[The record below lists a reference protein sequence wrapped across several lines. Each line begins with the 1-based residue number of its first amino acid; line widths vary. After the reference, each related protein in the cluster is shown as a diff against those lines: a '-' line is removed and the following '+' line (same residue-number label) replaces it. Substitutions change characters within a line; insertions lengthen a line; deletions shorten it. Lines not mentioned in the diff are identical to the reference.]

1 MIAADTPRRADGSAT
16 EPVTVMGDGPL
27 ARAVRSQR
35 GRQGPGGEGVGAPRL
50 LLIDHGDDARTIAAL
65 RSVLADV
72 AQGSAPPMIIAQVA
86 ERRLR
91 RAVQSRVEQ
100 AGVKPR
106 PSLVDASSLIAE
118 HFVSTERLFEIAY
131 WRDQPRLHVVLVGF
145 DHLGQSF
152 LDELVATG
160 IAGEL
165 QRPLIRIVTPD
176 EAGARAFL
184 QREMPEID
192 KSAEIMISACA
203 LADLGDPNRSPLVE
217 AEGILALTAILLL
230 LDDETDTLLA
240 SSAVVDLQDRHG
252 SGNAALFVGGPAS
265 DEACALATPMRSPR
279 NLGRKISRI
288 DDLGT
293 IDSLLDYILSGRDA
307 LAKQFHEAYLR
318 EYAGKTGAGT
328 PWDTLSE
335 TYRRANRRAA
345 WHLAQKLWTLGLSI
359 PDDPSLLGTVDPV
372 TYDNVIKPL
381 AASTAEDDTMRRLAR
396 LEHERWCADRRLD
409 GWEHGEVRD
418 DTRRRHPSLVSFDD
432 PRLRADEIAKDIGQI
447 RFLLG
452 SVVRPA
458 ENGAATRFV
467 AGVVSAPAGAQP
479 GISVEALR
487 ERLAHEPAR
496 FATILSP
503 LITERELAA
512 TLALVEA
519 LDAQARD
526 FCLIIPEWYPDNKTV
541 RADAAARAPGLLA
554 LLARPQTRIAPI
566 GPAGFFKDD
575 VWEDASGT
583 NAAREALARYV
594 MRRSHALV
602 AVDGD

>member
-1 MIAADTPRRADGSAT
+1 MIAVDTSRRADRSAT
-16 EPVTVMGDGPL
+16 EPVTVIGDGPL

-35 GRQGPGGEGVGAPRL
+35 GGQDPVSDGTGAPRV

-65 RSVLADV
+65 RRVLDDV
-72 AQGSAPPMIIAQVA
+72 APDSLPPMTIAQIA
-86 ERRLR
+86 DRRLR

-100 AGVKPR
+100 VGVKPR
-106 PSLVDASSLIAE
+106 PILVDASTLIAE
-118 HFVSTERLFEIAY
+118 HFVFAEHLFEIAY

-145 DHLGQSF
+145 NNLGHSF
-152 LDELVATG
+152 LDALVTTG

-176 EAGARAFL
+176 EAGTRAFL

-192 KSAEIMISACA
+192 ESVEIVISACA
-203 LADLGDPNRSPLVE
+203 LADLGDVNRSPLVE
-217 AEGILALTAILLL
+217 AEGILPLTAILLL

-252 SGNAALFVGGPAS
+252 FGNAALFVGGPGS
-265 DEACALATPMRSPR
+265 DEACALATPIRSPR
-279 NLGRKISRI
+279 HLGRKISRI
-288 DDLGT
+288 DDLGA
-293 IDSLLDYILSGRDA
+293 IDSLLDYILNGRDA
-307 LAKQFHEAYLR
+307 LARQLHDAYLG

-345 WHLAQKLWTLGLSI
+345 WHLAQKLWTLGLSV
-359 PDDPSLLGTVDPV
+359 PDDPSLLGTVNPI
-372 TYDNVIKPL
+372 TYGNVIKPL
-381 AASTAEDDTMRRLAR
+381 AASTAEDDIMRRLAR

-409 GWEHGEVRD
+409 GWEHGEIRD
-418 DTRRRHPSLVSFDD
+418 DARRRHPSLVSFDD
-432 PRLRADEIAKDIGQI
+432 PRLTADEIAKDIGQI

-452 SVVRPA
+452 SVVCPA

-467 AGVVSAPAGAQP
+467 AGVVTAPAGAQR

-487 ERLAHEPAR
+487 ERLAHEPER

-512 TLALVEA
+512 TLALIETI
-519 LDAQARD
+519 DAQGRD
-526 FCLIIPEWYPDNKTV
+526 FRLIIPEWYPDNKTV
-541 RADAAARAPGLLA
+541 RDDAAARAPGLLT

-575 VWEDASGT
+575 VWEDPSGKD
-583 NAAREALARYV
+583 AAREALARYI

-602 AVDGD
+602 AVDGE

>member
-1 MIAADTPRRADGSAT
+1 VTAADMSRRADGSAT

-35 GRQGPGGEGVGAPRL
+35 GGGGEV
-50 LLIDHGDDARTIAAL
+50 LLIDHGDDARTVAAL
-65 RSVLADV
+65 HSVLDNIAP
-72 AQGSAPPMIIAQVA
+72 GSSPPTIVAQVA
-86 ERRLR
+86 DRRLR
-91 RAVQSRVEQ
+91 RAVQSRVAQ

-106 PSLVDASSLIAE
+106 PILVGASSLIAE
-118 HFVSTERLFEIAY
+118 HFVAAEHLFELAY

-152 LDELVATG
+152 FDELVSTG

-192 KSAEIMISACA
+192 KSAEIVISACA
-203 LADLGDPNRSPLVE
+203 LADLGDPTRSPLVE
-217 AEGILALTAILLL
+217 AEGILPLTAILLL
-230 LDDETDTLLA
+230 LDEETDTLLA

-252 SGNAALFVGGPAS
+252 FANAALFIGGPGS

-288 DDLGT
+288 DDLGA
-293 IDSLLDYILSGRDA
+293 IDSLLDYILEGRDA
-307 LAKQFHEAYLR
+307 LARQFHDAYLR

-359 PDDPSLLGTVDPV
+359 PDDASLLGSVDPV
-372 TYDNVIKPL
+372 TYENVIKPL
-381 AASTAEDDTMRRLAR
+381 AASAAEDDTVRRLAR
-396 LEHERWCADRRLD
+396 LEHERWCAERRLD

-432 PRLRADEIAKDIGQI
+432 PRLTADDIAKDIGQV

-458 ENGAATRFV
+458 QNGAATRFV
-467 AGVVSAPAGAQP
+467 TGVVSAPAGAQA
-479 GISVEALR
+479 GISVKELR
-487 ERLAHEPAR
+487 ERLAHEPQR

-503 LITERELAA
+503 LITEREVAA

-519 LDAQARD
+519 LDAKGRD
-526 FCLIIPEWYPDNKTV
+526 FCLIVPEWYPDNKTV

-554 LLARPQTRIAPI
+554 LLARSQTRIAPI

-575 VWEDASGT
+575 VWEDPSAT
-583 NAAREALARYV
+583 DAAREALARYV

>member
-1 MIAADTPRRADGSAT
+1 
-16 EPVTVMGDGPL
+16 
-27 ARAVRSQR
+27 
-35 GRQGPGGEGVGAPRL
+35 
-50 LLIDHGDDARTIAAL
+50 
-65 RSVLADV
+65 
-72 AQGSAPPMIIAQVA
+72 
-86 ERRLR
+86 
-91 RAVQSRVEQ
+91 
-100 AGVKPR
+100 
-106 PSLVDASSLIAE
+106 
-118 HFVSTERLFEIAY
+118 
-131 WRDQPRLHVVLVGF
+131 
-145 DHLGQSF
+145 
-152 LDELVATG
+152 
-160 IAGEL
+160 
-165 QRPLIRIVTPD
+165 
-176 EAGARAFL
+176 
-184 QREMPEID
+184 
-192 KSAEIMISACA
+192 
-203 LADLGDPNRSPLVE
+203 
-217 AEGILALTAILLL
+217 
-230 LDDETDTLLA
+230 
-240 SSAVVDLQDRHG
+240 
-252 SGNAALFVGGPAS
+252 
-265 DEACALATPMRSPR
+265 MRSPR

-288 DDLGT
+288 DDLGA

-519 LDAQARD
+519 LDAQGRD

-575 VWEDASGT
+575 VWEDALGT